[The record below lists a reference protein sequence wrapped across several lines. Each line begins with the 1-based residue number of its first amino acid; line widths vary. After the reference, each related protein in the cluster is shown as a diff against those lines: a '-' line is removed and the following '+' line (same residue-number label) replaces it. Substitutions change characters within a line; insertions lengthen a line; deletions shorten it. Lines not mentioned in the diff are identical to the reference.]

1 MAAVTK
7 QGMPMEY
14 WRWELVK
21 ETGWTLDYVDAL
33 SIADWNEWLQVRDGM
48 NKARKTLV
56 K

>member
-7 QGMPMEY
+7 QGMPMEF

-33 SIADWNEWLQVRDGM
+33 SVADFNEWLQVRDGTG
-48 NKARKTLV
+48 KARKTLV